1 MPFVFYYLFTVFIF
15 VQKGQFVLVPRGG
28 FIVQLVVVDVFVV
41 RLFPGT
47 VHLQFD
53 LFICILE
60 LDGRDEVLFLK
71 ISLGEVVHGL

>member
-1 MPFVFYYLFTVFIF
+1 M
-15 VQKGQFVLVPRGG
+15 
-28 FIVQLVVVDVFVV
+28 VDVFVV

-60 LDGRDEVLFLK
+60 LDGRDEVLLLK
-71 ISLGEVVHGL
+71 VSLGEVVHGL